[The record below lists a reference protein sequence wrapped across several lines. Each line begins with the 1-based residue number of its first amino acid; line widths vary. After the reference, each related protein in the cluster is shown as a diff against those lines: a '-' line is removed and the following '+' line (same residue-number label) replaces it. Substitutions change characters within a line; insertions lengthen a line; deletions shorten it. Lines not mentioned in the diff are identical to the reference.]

1 MIAEA
6 QIDAARDVEKHKAA
20 VQAQER
26 IVWRMVDKGQYG
38 LLNMLG
44 NGDGNRGLSGGCGR
58 LREIGRS
65 RRVWS
70 AWVVQSLSIFLNA
83 I

>member
-6 QIDAARDVEKHKAA
+6 QVDAARDVEKHKAT

-26 IVWRMVDKGQYG
+26 IMRRMVDKGQYG
-38 LLNMLG
+38 PLDMLG
-44 NGDGNRGLSGGCGR
+44 NGDGNRGLSGGSGR

-65 RRVWS
+65 RRVG
-70 AWVVQSLSIFLNA
+70 LLE
-83 I
+83 